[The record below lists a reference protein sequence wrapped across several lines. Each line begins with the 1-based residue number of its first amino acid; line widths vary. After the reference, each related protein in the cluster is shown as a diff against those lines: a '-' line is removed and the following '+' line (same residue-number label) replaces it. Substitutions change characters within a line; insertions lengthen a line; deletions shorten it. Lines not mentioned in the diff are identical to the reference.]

1 MNLRYDGVYKY
12 SFEIPVVS
20 IPIDLYMG
28 FFLQAEIVSSI
39 DQLLGTAKIQVLCL
53 INYLLSQLHF

>member
-20 IPIDLYMG
+20 IPIDLTVHG
-28 FFLQAEIVSSI
+28 I
-39 DQLLGTAKIQVLCL
+39 LLAG
-53 INYLLSQLHF
+53 